1 MQLFGEFSKEMSDA
15 KKVLITGG
23 FGFMGAHLA
32 VALTKGGFGVTLFDN
47 SEWRTSSAFAIGLEK
62 NPLVDRVFGSVMKAA
77 DLDLLKDDFDYIIY
91 AAGVLGIKKVAEQ
104 QILTM
109 DVNITGTRQILDVAT
124 RQKSLKR
131 FVQFSTSEVYGQFAS
146 SPDED
151 QPFLIPAHGRRWCYA
166 TSKVAG
172 EYLVSAFS
180 AERKLSAVVVRPF
193 NVYGAY
199 RYGSNALTTFV
210 KNALAG
216 EKLTISGTG
225 QQTRS
230 WCHISDYVQGVLACL
245 QADGVCGEAF
255 NIGNDKNNI
264 TMFNLAQL
272 ICRIVDSQSAIFVD
286 GVESEDVQFRQPNID
301 KARKLLNYEPKVELS
316 AGIEDLVRWLK
327 SV

>member
-1 MQLFGEFSKEMSDA
+1 MSNKE
-15 KKVLITGG
+15 KVLITGG
-23 FGFMGAHLA
+23 FGFMAAHLA
-32 VALTKGGFGVTLFDN
+32 LALTKGNFKVTLFDN

-62 NPLVDRVFGSVMKAA
+62 NNEVDRVLGSVLKPN
-77 DLDLLKDDFDYIIY
+77 DIDLLKDDFDYIIH

-109 DVNITGTRQILDVAT
+109 DVNISGTRHILDLAS
-124 RQKSLKR
+124 RQKALKR

-151 QPFLIPAHGRRWCYA
+151 QPFLIPGHGRRWCYA

-172 EYLVSAFS
+172 EYLVNAFA
-180 AERKLSAVVVRPF
+180 AERNLSTVVVRPF

-199 RYGSNALTTFV
+199 RYGSNALTALA

-230 WCHISDYVQGVLACL
+230 WCHISDYVQGVLSCL
-245 QADGVCGEAF
+245 QAEGINGEAF

-264 TMFNLAQL
+264 SMFDLALLLCQ
-272 ICRIVDSQSAIFVD
+272 IVESKSEIFVD
-286 GVESEDVQFRQPNID
+286 GLDNEDVQFRKPNID
-301 KARKLLNYEPKVELS
+301 KARRLLHYEPQVDLR
-316 AGIEDLVRWLK
+316 AGIEDLVKWLK
-327 SV
+327 TC